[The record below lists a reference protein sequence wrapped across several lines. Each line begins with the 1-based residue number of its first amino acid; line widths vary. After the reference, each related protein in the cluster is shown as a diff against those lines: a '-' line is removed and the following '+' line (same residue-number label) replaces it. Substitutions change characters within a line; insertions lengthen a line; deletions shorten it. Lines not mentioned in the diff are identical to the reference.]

1 MTPERA
7 ASYLQSGDQE
17 IQAIAAAYIKLHE
30 AAQNLYYSAV
40 WVADRKCNEVQ
51 LWTEL
56 RDTAGFGAGKSPAPT
71 PAHAEMVAARD
82 GK

>member
-17 IQAIAAAYIKLHE
+17 IQAIAAAYIKLH
-30 AAQNLYYSAV
+30 AAVQNLYYSAA
-40 WVADRKCNEVQ
+40 WLADRKCNEVQ

-56 RDTAGFGAGKSPAPT
+56 RDTAGFGVGKSPLPT
-71 PAHAEMVAARD
+71 SAYAKMIAVRD
-82 GK
+82 EQ